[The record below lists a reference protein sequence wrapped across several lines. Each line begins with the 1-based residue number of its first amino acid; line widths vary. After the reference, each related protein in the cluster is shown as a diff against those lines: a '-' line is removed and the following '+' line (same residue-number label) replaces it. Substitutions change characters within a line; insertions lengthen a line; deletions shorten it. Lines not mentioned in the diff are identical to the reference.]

1 MTIAQFFIQQ
11 FQQEAAGTQK
21 ILERIPQDHFTWR
34 PHQKSMTLGRL
45 GMHIAELPRWVVRCV
60 QHDSFS
66 FGQDGYKPVVPET
79 LEQIMETFHASLGEA
94 MTALNETSDE
104 AMRQNWKLMY
114 RDMVLYDLP
123 RTAVIGKELRHIVH
137 HRGQL
142 SVYLRMLDVPLP
154 NLYGP
159 TADER

>member
-1 MTIAQFFIQQ
+1 MSIGQFFIQQ
-11 FQQEAAGTQK
+11 FQQEAAGTEK
-21 ILERIPQDHFTWR
+21 ILSRIPEDHFTWR
-34 PHQKSMTLGRL
+34 PHEKSMTLGRL

-60 QHDSFS
+60 QTESFT
-66 FGQDGYKPVVPET
+66 FGSDGYKPVFPET
-79 LEQIMETFHASLGEA
+79 LAQIMETFQQSLSDA
-94 MTALNETSDE
+94 ITALNDASDE
-104 AMRQNWKLMY
+104 TMRANWKLMY

-142 SVYLRMLDVPLP
+142 SVYLRQLNVPLP